1 MIVLE
6 TYCIRI
12 VHGVIHF
19 RDTGM
24 RQALGIVII
33 CQRSGSRIED
43 GIDFIIGGEVSRV
56 ACAAIRMGVSDAG
69 MTRIILRSV
78 AADQR
83 PAAFEHIR
91 RRGQYRAL
99 VPGIT
104 AVDRCQ
110 PHAREEH
117 VTHVGHLDGVE
128 RIEIQFGK

>member
-1 MIVLE
+1 M
-6 TYCIRI
+6 CC
-12 VHGVIHF
+12 
-19 RDTGM
+19 
-24 RQALGIVII
+24 ALGIVII

-43 GIDFIIGGEVSRV
+43 GIYLRLGDHCLCGEVTRV
-56 ACAAIRMGVSDAG
+56 ALFIRMGVSDAG

-117 VTHVGHLDGVE
+117 VTHVGHLAGVE